1 MSMLTMVTRYNIT
14 GLYPSAHYQ
23 VWVVAE
29 SPFGA
34 GEPSS
39 LINVSTEPGGM
50 TCPLREHRVVYLM
63 LQAACHI
70 IMRWAVNPAPMLCTT
85 GTNKV
90 PGLLH

>member
-1 MSMLTMVTRYNIT
+1 MRNRYNIT

-23 VWVVAE
+23 VWVVAK
-29 SPFGA
+29 SPFGF

-50 TCPLREHRVVYLM
+50 SCSLRECRVVCFM
-63 LQAACHI
+63 LQAACRI
-70 IMRWAVNPAPMLCTT
+70 IIGWAVNQYPMCACCAATS
-85 GTNKV
+85 KV

>member
-1 MSMLTMVTRYNIT
+1 M
-14 GLYPSAHYQ
+14 
-23 VWVVAE
+23 VAE
-29 SPFGA
+29 SPFGT

-70 IMRWAVNPAPMLCTT
+70 IMRSAVNPAPMLCTT